1 LIKPRARFNHKG
13 NFGHALLIAGSTGKM
28 GAAVLAA
35 RAALR
40 AGVGLLTVHVP
51 ANGNVILQS
60 AVPEAM
66 ATQDVAADFFSGR
79 EIESFY
85 SAIGLG
91 PGLSQA
97 PETVAGF
104 EEILNQS
111 VKPVVLDT
119 DALNMLAAKP
129 ALLVKVP
136 AGSIL
141 TPHPGE
147 FKRLVGDWQN
157 DFDKLEK
164 LSALAQKINSVVVLK
179 GAYSA
184 VALADGSI
192 FFNSTGNPGM
202 ATGGSGDVLTG
213 ILTALLA
220 QGYST
225 TDAALIGVYVHG
237 LAGDLAAREIGE
249 TSLIAGDLVN
259 YLPAAFKRLV

>member
-1 LIKPRARFNHKG
+1 MATTYSKGQSIGSLFNSPLIVEVP
-13 NFGHALLIAGSTGKM
+13 
-28 GAAVLAA
+28 
-35 RAALR
+35 
-40 AGVGLLTVHVP
+40 LTP
-51 ANGNVILQS
+51 ANSKVVTQVVTARDGKPGFIFRGK
-60 AVPEAM
+60 AV
-66 ATQDVAADFFSGR
+66 
-79 EIESFY
+79 
-85 SAIGLG
+85 
-91 PGLSQA
+91 
-97 PETVAGF
+97 
-104 EEILNQS
+104 
-111 VKPVVLDT
+111 
-119 DALNMLAAKP
+119 MLAAKP
-129 ALLVKVP
+129 ALLAKVP

-192 FFNSTGNPGM
+192 YFNSTGNPGM

-220 QGYST
+220 QGYSAP
-225 TDAALIGVYVHG
+225 DAALIGVYVHG